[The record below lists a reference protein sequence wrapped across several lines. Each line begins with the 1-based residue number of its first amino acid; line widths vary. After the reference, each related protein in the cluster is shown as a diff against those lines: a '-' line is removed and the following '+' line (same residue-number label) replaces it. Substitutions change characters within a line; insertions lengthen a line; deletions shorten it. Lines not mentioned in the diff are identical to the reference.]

1 MQANP
6 YRHQILFK
14 EVFTKHKP
22 LSNFLIFLRV
32 FLKAI
37 WLFFPSILFLVL
49 ALFAT
54 WYLTQGKDI
63 MQRTMEQPRIFYT
76 FAIATIFWVY
86 ITWYTSRIIGKVTY
100 ASLSRRPDKEERF
113 WGRFLIQMPRFLS
126 FSCLTIIVLAF
137 VKLEYDPDN
146 NYDRLFLVVLLL
158 SSFYYFRLY
167 RFWCRRAD
175 AVDKLTSLKSKK
187 LYLNRLCILVSAFLF
202 LALLLI
208 IFFPFFQSP
217 LFLIILLAAFQAG
230 LVLLLVF
237 RRKSI
242 YVKYPEKDPEL
253 YANQDFFKRVR
264 KFVFDEED
272 KTFSWVFLAVLVVG
286 LFFYLAAIFSVRF
299 SIYIGSLS
307 FILFAFGTLLIL
319 GNGVS
324 LISVLYR
331 INVHIL
337 VFFLAFIMGLIFEP
351 HDVHLSE
358 KKTSTA
364 YNNRQTLN
372 EYFSNWVTQRK
383 AALDSN
389 NGKEYPM
396 FFVMSDGGASRSG
409 YWVASALAK
418 MNEETGGKFN
428 QHLFCLSG
436 ASGGSVGNAAYFNL
450 LRAKQSIDTIT
461 NDRQVVQEYLETDFL
476 TFTLA
481 RMLGPDV
488 FRHIFPFQ
496 FVDDRG
502 AALARVLEQGP
513 SSKCL
518 LYDSMSTKF
527 SEIIT
532 QKKQPYSLPILCI
545 NTTRMQDGLPTVI
558 STVDLSDPRFN
569 QRLDFL
575 DLLDEK
581 KDIKLSTAVVLG
593 ASFPYVSPAGRIDS
607 AGEKN
612 KANYFVDGA
621 YFDNSGSGVVSE
633 MINILLRDTLFL
645 RYQNKLKM
653 YVLHIA
659 NSPNEGVQLK
669 KVNPLINDLAAPAK
683 TLLGAYG
690 TQTTVNDNRLMNLMK
705 YNFPG
710 DTLYRK
716 INLYDDGKN
725 LNYSMNWVI
734 SQKLLNAMRVSL
746 DSNREVKRIITK
758 LNLINQTPNP
768 KPQTSN

>member
-1 MQANP
+1 MRANP

-14 EVFTKHKP
+14 EIFTRTKTLP
-22 LSNFLIFLRV
+22 NFLMFLRIL
-32 FLKAI
+32 LKAI

-54 WYLTQGKDI
+54 WYLTQGRDI
-63 MQRTMEQPRIFYT
+63 MVRTLEQPRIFYM
-76 FAIATIFWVY
+76 FVIATIFWVY
-86 ITWYTSRIIGKVTY
+86 ITWYSSRIIGKVTY

-126 FSCLTIIVLAF
+126 FSCLTVIVLAF
-137 VKLEYDPDN
+137 VKLEFDPENYYDT
-146 NYDRLFLVVLLL
+146 LFLGLLL
-158 SSFYYFRLY
+158 FSSFYYFRIY

-175 AVDKLTSLKSKK
+175 AADKLTTLKSKK
-187 LYLNRLCILVSAFLF
+187 LYLNRLCIIVSIFLF
-202 LALLLI
+202 IALSLI

-217 LFLIILLAAFQAG
+217 VFLIILLAAFQAG

-242 YVKYPEKDPEL
+242 YVNYPEKDPEL
-253 YANQDFFKRVR
+253 YADSALVDRVR

-272 KTFSWVFLAVLVVG
+272 KTFSWVFVSVLFVG
-286 LFFYLAAIFSVRF
+286 LIFYVAAILSVRF

-324 LISVLYR
+324 LLSVIYR
-331 INVHIL
+331 INLHVIV
-337 VFFLAFIMGLIFEP
+337 VFFAFIMGLLFEP
-351 HDVHLSE
+351 HNVHIVN
-358 KKTSTA
+358 KKTTA
-364 YNNRQTLN
+364 RFDNRQTLQ
-372 EYFSNWVTQRK
+372 EYFKNWVELRQ
-383 AALDSN
+383 AALDDSKI
-389 NGKEYPM
+389 KEYPM

-418 MNEETGGKFN
+418 MNEETSGKFN

-436 ASGGSVGNAAYFNL
+436 ASGGSVGNATYFNL
-450 LRAKQSIDTIT
+450 LRAKQTSDTIKH
-461 NDRQVVQEYLETDFL
+461 DRLAVQQYLETDFL

-488 FRHIFPFQ
+488 FRHIFPFN

-502 AALARVLEQGP
+502 AALARVLEEGGP
-513 SSKCL
+513 PNGL
-518 LYDSMSTKF
+518 LYDSMSAKF
-527 SEIIT
+527 SELIT
-532 QKKQPYSLPILCI
+532 QKGQPYRLPILCI

-558 STVDLSDPRFN
+558 STIDLSDYRFN

-593 ASFPYVSPAGRIDS
+593 ASFPYVSPAGRVDS
-607 AGEKN
+607 ASKDDR
-612 KANYFVDGA
+612 ANYFVDGA
-621 YFDNSGSGVVSE
+621 YFDNSGSGIVSE
-633 MINILLRDTLFL
+633 MVNILVRDSLFIK
-645 RYQNKLKM
+645 YQPKLKM
-653 YVLHIA
+653 YILHIA
-659 NSPNEGVQLK
+659 NSPDEGVELE
-669 KVNPLINDLAAPAK
+669 KVNPLINDLAAPVK

-690 TQTTVNDNRLMNLMK
+690 TQTTVNDNRLINLMR
-705 YNFPG
+705 YNFPK

-716 INLYDDGKN
+716 INLYEGGEN
-725 LNYSMNWVI
+725 LNYPMNWVI
-734 SQKLLNAMRVSL
+734 SQKLLDSMRTSL
-746 DSNREVKRIITK
+746 DKNREVKKLIDK
-758 LNLINQTPNP
+758 LNAN
-768 KPQTSN
+768 

>member
-1 MQANP
+1 MRANP

-14 EVFTKHKP
+14 EVFTRTRT
-22 LSNFLIFLRV
+22 LQNFLMFLRA
-32 FLKAI
+32 FLKAV
-37 WLFFPSILFLVL
+37 WLFFPSILFLAL

-63 MQRTMEQPRIFYT
+63 MQRTLEQPRIFYM
-76 FAIATIFWVY
+76 FVIATIFWVY
-86 ITWYTSRIIGKVTY
+86 ITWYSSRIIGKVTY
-100 ASLSRRPDKEERF
+100 ASLSRKPDKEERF

-126 FSCLTIIVLAF
+126 FSCLTVIVLAF
-137 VKLEYDPDN
+137 VKLEFDPKNYYDK
-146 NYDRLFLVVLLL
+146 LFLGLLL
-158 SSFYYFRLY
+158 FSSFYYFRLY
-167 RFWCRRAD
+167 RFWCNRAD
-175 AVDKLTSLKSKK
+175 AADKLTTLKSKK
-187 LYLNRLCILVSAFLF
+187 RYLNRLCIAVGVFLF
-202 LALLLI
+202 IALSLI

-217 LFLIILLAAFQAG
+217 VFLIILLAMFQAG

-242 YVKYPEKDPEL
+242 YVNYPEKDPEL
-253 YANQDFFKRVR
+253 YANSDFFVRVR

-272 KTFSWVFLAVLVVG
+272 KTFSWVFVSVLFVG
-286 LFFYLAAIFSVRF
+286 LIFYVAAILSVRF

-319 GNGVS
+319 GNGVA
-324 LISVLYR
+324 LISVIYR
-331 INVHIL
+331 INLHIL
-337 VFFLAFIMGLIFEP
+337 VFFFAFIMGLIFEP
-351 HDVHLSE
+351 HNVHLVN
-358 KKTSTA
+358 KKTTA
-364 YNNRQTLN
+364 RFDNRQTLQ
-372 EYFSNWVTQRK
+372 EYFKNWVELRR
-383 AALDSN
+383 AALNDSN
-389 NGKEYPM
+389 TKEYPM

-450 LRAKQSIDTIT
+450 LRAKQTSDTIKH
-461 NDRQVVQEYLETDFL
+461 DRLAVQQYLETDFL

-488 FRHIFPFQ
+488 FRHIFPFN

-502 AALARVLEQGP
+502 AALARVLEEGSP
-513 SSKCL
+513 PNSL
-518 LYDSMSTKF
+518 LHDSMSARF
-527 SEIIT
+527 SELIT
-532 QKKQPYSLPILCI
+532 QKNQPYRLPILCI

-558 STVDLSDPRFN
+558 STIDLSDYRFN

-593 ASFPYVSPAGRIDS
+593 ASFPYVSPAGRVDS
-607 AGEKN
+607 AGKDD

-621 YFDNSGSGVVSE
+621 YFDNSGSGIVSE
-633 MINILLRDTLFL
+633 MVNILVRDSLFIK
-645 RYQNKLKM
+645 YQPKLKM
-653 YVLHIA
+653 YILHIA
-659 NSPNEGVQLK
+659 NSPDEGVELK
-669 KVNPLINDLAAPAK
+669 KVNPLINDLAAPVK

-690 TQTTVNDNRLMNLMK
+690 TQTTVNDNRLINLMR
-705 YNFPG
+705 YNFPN

-716 INLYDDGKN
+716 INLYEGGEN
-725 LNYSMNWVI
+725 LNYPMNWVI
-734 SQKLLNAMRVSL
+734 SQKLLDSMRTSL
-746 DSNREVKRIITK
+746 DNNREVKKLIDK
-758 LNLINQTPNP
+758 LNAS
-768 KPQTSN
+768 KK